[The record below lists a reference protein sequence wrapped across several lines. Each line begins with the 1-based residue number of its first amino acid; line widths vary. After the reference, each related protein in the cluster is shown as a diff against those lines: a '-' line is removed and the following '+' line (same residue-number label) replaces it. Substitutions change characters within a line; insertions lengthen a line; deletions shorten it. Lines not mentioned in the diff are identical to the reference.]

1 MFSQHFKILY
11 AGTNA
16 QHNVAT
22 TESVLVT
29 VVQIGV
35 LFSELISRLDGL
47 LALCNSQLAETIA
60 SCQIPN
66 VYITVDIHTLYITLP

>member
-1 MFSQHFKILY
+1 LFSQHFKILY
-11 AGTNA
+11 ACTNA

-22 TESVLVT
+22 TESVLVI

-35 LFSELISRLDGL
+35 LFSELIGTGYDGL
-47 LALCNSQLAETIA
+47 LALCNSQLAD

-66 VYITVDIHTLYITLP
+66 A